1 MIYLDYAKAF
11 DKVDHNILLA
21 KLEKYGIGG
30 QVLAW
35 IRSFLTNRTQTVL
48 VEGKK
53 SSFQAV
59 ISGVPQATVLGPI
72 LSLLYINDLFPIF
85 RNSRGFS
92 FAEDTKLLGTILG
105 RGGVIRLQEDL
116 YKVVEWSAVNNMEVH
131 EKKFEVLRYSL
142 IGVC

>member
-1 MIYLDYAKAF
+1 M
-11 DKVDHNILLA
+11 
-21 KLEKYGIGG
+21 
-30 QVLAW
+30 
-35 IRSFLTNRTQTVL
+35 
-48 VEGKK
+48 
-53 SSFQAV
+53 

-116 YKVVEWSAVNNMEVH
+116 YKVVEWSAVNNMGGPRE
-131 EKKFEVLRYSL
+131 E
-142 IGVC
+142 I